1 MRNHFDMPP
10 GSRPSFA
17 AGEGPSIAFLSFRRQ
32 LPPGCGRRAEM
43 LNPCKS
49 TRVGVFLNHPII
61 ARPRASPLFCPMPF
75 LQSLPSRQHS
85 RALPLVL
92 GLVLM
97 LAPTTR
103 TDAQEKAWNVRNHLK
118 LEDIIVQSHRGAGVL
133 AEEGTL
139 EAFELGWKLGTYPEA
154 DLRATSDGVIVTFH
168 DNTFARVVKDA
179 SPELK
184 KKGVQ
189 DLTYAELALLDVGAW
204 KGEAF
209 RGRRVLP
216 MATVFEIMRAD
227 RRKKIYMDVKKIE
240 FKPLA
245 AEVRRQDVA
254 PQIVLASPNPD
265 QLREWKT
272 LVPESETL
280 LWMHGNEAKLAEELT
295 ALRATKFK
303 GVTQVQIHVYP
314 KETTQ
319 GWAPPADATP
329 PGDPFRLRSAF
340 LRETGDDLRAHRVLF
355 QVFPWTDDPKVIPAL
370 LDLGVMSF
378 ATDHPDTVMREIRA
392 YYGEAK

>member
-1 MRNHFDMPP
+1 MISHRRLPAVVCCAAMLTLSLHAED
-10 GSRPSFA
+10 RP
-17 AGEGPSIAFLSFRRQ
+17 
-32 LPPGCGRRAEM
+32 
-43 LNPCKS
+43 
-49 TRVGVFLNHPII
+49 
-61 ARPRASPLFCPMPF
+61 
-75 LQSLPSRQHS
+75 
-85 RALPLVL
+85 
-92 GLVLM
+92 
-97 LAPTTR
+97 
-103 TDAQEKAWNVRNHLK
+103 WNVRDHVK
-118 LEDIIVQSHRGAGVL
+118 LEDVVVQSHRGAGVL

-189 DLTYAELALLDVGAW
+189 DVTYAELAQMDVGAW

-227 RRKKIYMDVKKIE
+227 RRKKIYMDVKKVE

-245 AEVRRQDVA
+245 EEVRRQDVA
-254 PQIVLASPNPD
+254 RQLVLASPNPD
-265 QLREWKT
+265 QLREWKA
-272 LVPESETL
+272 LVPEGETL
-280 LWMHGNEAKLAEELT
+280 LWMHGNEAKLTQELT
-295 ALRATKFK
+295 ALRETQFA

-314 KETTQ
+314 KNTTQ

-329 PGDPFRLRSAF
+329 PGDLFRLRSAF
-340 LRETGDDLRAHRVLF
+340 LRETGDVLRAHGVLF
-355 QVFPWTDDPKVIPAL
+355 QVFPWTDDPRVIPVL
-370 LDLGVMSF
+370 LDLGIMSF
-378 ATDHPDTVMREIRA
+378 ATDHPDAVMREIRA
-392 YYGEAK
+392 YYEEKRPTRGGANFPR

>member
-1 MRNHFDMPP
+1 
-10 GSRPSFA
+10 
-17 AGEGPSIAFLSFRRQ
+17 
-32 LPPGCGRRAEM
+32 
-43 LNPCKS
+43 
-49 TRVGVFLNHPII
+49 
-61 ARPRASPLFCPMPF
+61 MPF
-75 LQSLPSRQHS
+75 SQFLPASH
-85 RALPLVL
+85 AVHPLPVVL

-97 LAPTTR
+97 FTAATR
-103 TDAQEKAWNVRNHLK
+103 ADAQEKVWNVRDHLK
-118 LEDIIVQSHRGAGVL
+118 LEDIVVQSHRGAGVL

-189 DLTYAELALLDVGAW
+189 DLTYAELAQLDVGAW

-209 RGRRVLP
+209 RGRHVLP

-245 AEVRRQDVA
+245 AEVRKQDVA
-254 PQIVLASPNPD
+254 QQIVLASPNPD
-265 QLREWKT
+265 QLREWKD

-280 LWMHGNEAKLAEELT
+280 LWMHGNEAKLSEELA
-295 ALRATKFK
+295 ALRAKNFA

-314 KETTQ
+314 KDTTQ

-329 PGDPFRLRSAF
+329 PGAPFRLRSAF
-340 LRETGDDLRAHRVLF
+340 LQQTGDDLRKHGVLF
-355 QVFPWTDDPKVIPAL
+355 QVFPWTDDPKVIPGL

-378 ATDHPDTVMREIRA
+378 ATDHPDVVMREIQA
-392 YYGEAK
+392 YYEARK